1 MGCDRRNDPLVSIVS
16 DSQFPGYKVLAK
28 IGEGAAS
35 TIYAVQ
41 HARTKQVWALKHV
54 VRKTDKD
61 VRFIEQVEQEYAVCE
76 RLDHPNIR
84 RVEKLIRNRKM
95 FRVID
100 VVMLMEFVDA
110 DTIDQRDVSNLR
122 FTLDIFI
129 QVARALTHMHE
140 RGFVHADLKPTNI
153 MVDERG
159 VVKLID
165 LGQACEVGTVKKRIQ
180 GTPGYMAPE
189 QAHREAITERTD
201 VYNFGATMYWIL
213 TREVIPTALPPSD
226 ERKGLYSGAID
237 AEQVPLP
244 PPPSAR
250 NGAVPETLSS
260 LILECVAPKSA
271 DRPQTMAA
279 VLRTLEA
286 IRQELT

>member
-1 MGCDRRNDPLVSIVS
+1 VTTVA

-54 VRKTDKD
+54 VRRNDKD

-84 RVEKLIRNRKM
+84 KVEKLIRNRKM
-95 FRVID
+95 FRVVD

-110 DTIDQRDVSNLR
+110 DTIDQRGDGDIR
-122 FTLDIFI
+122 FVLDIFI

-153 MVDERG
+153 MVDEQG

-165 LGQACEVGTVKKRIQ
+165 LGQACEIGTVKKRIQ

-189 QAHREAITERTD
+189 QANRDAITERTD

-226 ERKGLYSGAID
+226 ERKSLYSGALD
-237 AEQVPLP
+237 ANQVPLP
-244 PPPSAR
+244 PAPSDR
-250 NGAVPETLSS
+250 NDAVPEALSA
-260 LILECVAPKSA
+260 LILECVAPQST
-271 DRPQTMAA
+271 DRPQTMAS
-279 VLRTLEA
+279 VLRSLEA
-286 IRQELT
+286 IRHELA

>member
-1 MGCDRRNDPLVSIVS
+1 VTTVS

-41 HARTKQVWALKHV
+41 HSRTKQVWALKHV
-54 VRKTDKD
+54 ERKTDKD
-61 VRFIEQVEQEYAVCE
+61 ARFVEQVEQEYAVCE

-84 RVEKLIRNRKM
+84 KVEKLIRNRKM
-95 FRVID
+95 FRVMD

-110 DTIDQRDVSNLR
+110 DTVDQRSNATLVDI
-122 FTLDIFI
+122 LDIFV
-129 QVARALTHMHE
+129 QVARALAHMHE

-153 MVDERG
+153 MVDEQG

-165 LGQACEVGTVKKRIQ
+165 FGQACEIGTVKKRIQ

-189 QAHREAITERTD
+189 QAHREAITDRTD
-201 VYNFGATMYWIL
+201 VYNFGATLYWTL

-244 PPPSAR
+244 PPPSER
-250 NGAVPETLSS
+250 NGEVPEALSD
-260 LILECVAPKSA
+260 LILRCVAPKTA
-271 DRPQTMAA
+271 DRPQSMAA
-279 VLRTLEA
+279 VLRSLEA
-286 IRQELT
+286 IRQELA